1 MRKLR
6 ERIRISQQLL
16 CDMEKDMR
24 AMRYAQ
30 IAAKM
35 KKRSLEVTDDLLDT
49 FIQFAGNHQNGA
61 GDTARSPARPP
72 LLLRQLLQKNLRKKR
87 AISSH
92 MLRPE
97 SHPVASRGVAPDIPS
112 VHIWPGRQG
121 NIPVFRTGFLCII
134 RRPYTLSMVS

>member
-49 FIQFAGNHQNGA
+49 FIQFAGNHRGYCSKSRTPSA
-61 GDTARSPARPP
+61 SPAAAPAEESP
-72 LLLRQLLQKNLRKKR
+72 EEESDLFPHAPAGKP
-87 AISSH
+87 SS
-92 MLRPE
+92 RVPW
-97 SHPVASRGVAPDIPS
+97 SS
-112 VHIWPGRQG
+112 
-121 NIPVFRTGFLCII
+121 T
-134 RRPYTLSMVS
+134 